1 MDKDC
6 SDSLHRIHRE
16 FEENGNP
23 ADGYGDDLGSD
34 KLRDVFDDFSETWQK
49 NRKKLMKDI
58 ENLAK
63 YTGNAAKAYE
73 DIDHPHDDRP
83 ELSASVPSQTVPTV
97 LRPDDI
103 HVHWVMPEV

>member
-1 MDKDC
+1 MADRTRYDLDLIKDC
-6 SDSLHRIHRE
+6 SDSLYRIHRE
-16 FEENGNP
+16 FEDNGNP

-34 KLRDVFDDFSETWQK
+34 KLRDIFDDFSETWKK

-73 DIDHPHDDRP
+73 DIDH
-83 ELSASVPSQTVPTV
+83 ELAQA
-97 LRPDDI
+97 LRDAKKSDKK
-103 HVHWVMPEV
+103 EK

>member
-1 MDKDC
+1 MADRTRYDLDMIKDC

-34 KLRDVFDDFSETWQK
+34 KLRDVFDDFSETWEK

-73 DIDHPHDDRP
+73 DIDH
-83 ELSASVPSQTVPTV
+83 ELAQA
-97 LRPDDI
+97 LRDAKKSDKKGK
-103 HVHWVMPEV
+103 